1 MTAECRMEICAANSL
16 YIAWKCGGRCSSR
29 YIRIEIP
36 RKRLISGMDS
46 LRVLIQQRLRFL
58 AGHLQ
63 PERIGAEIKLV
74 VPDQFAQI
82 TNARLA
88 KIFVAVP
95 KGKNAGAGF

>member
-1 MTAECRMEICAANSL
+1 MMTAGCRIEASAAKSLEIARKL
-16 YIAWKCGGRCSSR
+16 DGRCSSR

-36 RKRLISGMDS
+36 RKRLISGMNG
-46 LRVLIQQRLRFL
+46 LRVWGQQHLWFFT
-58 AGHLQ
+58 GHLQ
-63 PERIGAEIKLV
+63 PKRIGAEIKLV

-95 KGKNAGAGF
+95 KSEIGR